1 MHAYGINY
9 YINTTFLEMKLEITK
24 EYEKT
29 ILITGESGFIGSH
42 MVDHMVKKY
51 PNYMIYGLD
60 ALTYASDLRYTKHLR
75 QLPNYEF
82 IKADIANTDHINTLF
97 HDLGITD
104 VIHLAAESHV
114 DNSIE
119 NPMLFVETNVIG
131 TVNLLNAFRDCVSE
145 GRFHHVSTDEVYGDL
160 QMDDPAFLE
169 TTSYD
174 PSSPYSA
181 SKAASDHFV
190 KAYQRTYGIDT
201 TMTNCSNNYG
211 PHQHMEKLIPTVIR
225 NFCEGNNVPV
235 YGDGLN
241 VRDWLYVKDHVK
253 AIDMVFH
260 KGKSGETYNV
270 GGSVELTNID
280 LVKMIGSI
288 GYQRGYFSPLYED
301 QITFVKDRAGH
312 DFRYAIDSS
321 KLQKELGWS
330 PNPNDFDKYLLE
342 TVDYYSEYILKPEQ
356 PVK

>member
-1 MHAYGINY
+1 
-9 YINTTFLEMKLEITK
+9 MK
-24 EYEKT
+24 YEKT

-60 ALTYASDLRYTKHLR
+60 ALTYAANKEHTDHLDACD
-75 QLPNYEF
+75 NYEF
-82 IKADIANTDHINTLF
+82 IHEDITSAHNINKLF
-97 HDLGITD
+97 SNLGITD

-119 NPMLFVETNVIG
+119 NPMIFVETNVLG
-131 TVNLLNAFRDCVSE
+131 TVNLLNAFRNNCK

-160 QMDDPAFLE
+160 EMNDPASEE
-169 TTSYD
+169 TTPYD

-190 KAYQRTYGIDT
+190 KSYQRTYGIDT

-211 PHQHMEKLIPTVIR
+211 PHQHHEKLIPTVIR
-225 NFCEGNNVPV
+225 NFAEGNNVPV
-235 YGDGLN
+235 YGNGLN

-253 AIDMVFH
+253 AIDTVFH
-260 KGKSGETYNV
+260 SGQSGETYNV
-270 GGSVELTNID
+270 GGSVEMTNID
-280 LVKMIGSI
+280 LVKMIGFLGHQLGFYS
-288 GYQRGYFSPLYED
+288 QDYED
-301 QITFVKDRAGH
+301 QIVFVKDRAGH
-312 DFRYAIDSS
+312 DFRYAINSS

-330 PNPNDFDKYLLE
+330 PNPEDFNKYILE
-342 TVDYYSEYILKPEQ
+342 TVTYYNEYILK
-356 PVK
+356 

>member
-1 MHAYGINY
+1 
-9 YINTTFLEMKLEITK
+9 MKLDPTR
-24 EYEKT
+24 EYDKI

-60 ALTYASDLRYTKHLR
+60 ALTYAANKTYTDHL
-75 QLPNYEF
+75 LEYDNYEF
-82 IKADIANTDHINTLF
+82 IHLDIAKKDKVNTLF
-97 HDLGITD
+97 QELGITD

-119 NPMLFVETNVIG
+119 NPMIFVETNVLG
-131 TVNLLNAFRDCVSE
+131 TVNLLNAFNKFCE

-160 QMDDPAFLE
+160 QMDDPAFEE
-169 TTSYD
+169 TTPYD

-211 PHQHMEKLIPTVIR
+211 PHQHNEKLIPTVLRKFITG
-225 NFCEGNNVPV
+225 EDVPV
-235 YGDGLN
+235 YGNGLN
-241 VRDWLYVKDHVK
+241 VRDWLYVKDHVT

-260 KGKSGETYNV
+260 FGKSGETYNV
-270 GGSVELTNID
+270 GGSVEMSNID
-280 LVKMIGSI
+280 LVKKIGSM
-288 GYQRGYFSPLYED
+288 GYQRGYIAPNYED

-312 DFRYAIDSS
+312 DFRYAINSS
-321 KLQKELGWS
+321 KLQNELGWA
-330 PNPNDFDKYLLE
+330 PNPEDFDKYLLE
-342 TVDYYSEYILKPEQ
+342 TIDYYAEYILKE
-356 PVK
+356 PVNQTL

>member
-1 MHAYGINY
+1 
-9 YINTTFLEMKLEITK
+9 MKLDPINK
-24 EYEKT
+24 YQKT

-60 ALTYASDLRYTKHLR
+60 SLTYASNINYTKHLR
-75 QLPNYEF
+75 EYSNYEF
-82 IKADIANTDHINTLF
+82 VEEDIVKRDNIFTLF
-97 HDLGITD
+97 QDLGITD

-119 NPMLFVETNVIG
+119 NPMIFVETNVLG
-131 TVNLLNAFRDCVSE
+131 TVNLLDAFNKFCT

-169 TTSYD
+169 TTAYD

-211 PHQHMEKLIPTVIR
+211 PHQHAEKLIPTVIR
-225 NFCEGNNVPV
+225 KFANGEDVPV
-235 YGDGLN
+235 YGNGLN
-241 VRDWLYVKDHVK
+241 VRDWLFVKDHVK

-260 KGKSGETYNV
+260 KGKSGQTYNV
-270 GGSVELTNID
+270 GGNVEMTNLELIN
-280 LVKMIGSI
+280 MIGNF
-288 GYQRGYFSPLYED
+288 GYQRGCFSPNYD
-301 QITFVKDRAGH
+301 KQITFVKDRAGH
-312 DFRYAIDSS
+312 DFRYAIDST
-321 KLQKELGWS
+321 KLQNELGWS
-330 PNPNDFDKYLLE
+330 PNPEDFNEYLVE
-342 TVDYYSEYILKPEQ
+342 TIDYYYEYILKEESLE
-356 PVK
+356 K

>member
-1 MHAYGINY
+1 MR
-9 YINTTFLEMKLEITK
+9 LDPTK
-24 EYEKT
+24 EYNKT

-60 ALTYASDLRYTKHLR
+60 ALTYAANRDNTKHLEKYS
-75 QLPNYEF
+75 NYEF
-82 IKADIANTDHINTLF
+82 IKADIANKDYINTLF
-97 HDLGITD
+97 TDLGITD

-119 NPMLFVETNVIG
+119 NPNVFVETNVIG
-131 TVNLLNAFRDCVSE
+131 TVNLLNAFKNLGGE

-160 QMDDPAFLE
+160 QMEDPAFLE
-169 TTSYD
+169 TTPYD

-211 PHQHMEKLIPTVIR
+211 PHQHGEKLIPTVIR
-225 NFCEGNNVPV
+225 NFAEGNPVPV
-235 YGDGLN
+235 YGNGLN
-241 VRDWLYVKDHVK
+241 VRDWLYVRDHVK

-260 KGKSGETYNV
+260 EGKSGETYNV
-270 GGSVELTNID
+270 GGSVEMTNID
-280 LVKMIGSI
+280 LVKKIGWI
-288 GYQRGYFSPLYED
+288 GYQRGWFGPNFED

-321 KLQKELGWS
+321 KLQYELGWS
-330 PNPNDFDKYLLE
+330 PNPDDFDKYLLE
-342 TVDYYSEYILKPEQ
+342 TIDYYAEYILKPEL
-356 PVK
+356 PAK